1 MGLTATQQ
9 IEISD
14 GWQAAA
20 IPSNESDRLEEL
32 YRYRV
37 LDTAPNSQFDHITA
51 LLSRQLNTAYSLVSL
66 IDQDRQWFKSAYGI
80 DMDETHRNQSFCSY
94 AIWNDEPFIISN
106 ALEDSRFRNNPLVI
120 GEPSIRFYA
129 GMPLITEKGYKIGA
143 LCAIDTKP
151 REGLS
156 EKELDLLQ
164 SLASLAMDE
173 LRLHLTN
180 IELIEQ
186 SQAKS
191 AFLANMSHEI
201 RTPMNGVLG
210 MAGLLKNTSLTA
222 QQKKHVGTILSSGEL
237 LLEIIDD
244 ILESS
249 KIEAGHLELEQISFD
264 MHSALGEI
272 ADIMMYRTTDKG
284 IKLLLDIS
292 SDIPTHLI
300 GDPTRIRQI
309 VMNLVSNAIKFT
321 QKGHVRIKA
330 TVRDSDS
337 EKVKIRLEV
346 EDTGIG
352 ISEKAQGKI
361 FQNFVQADTSTTRKY
376 GGSGL
381 GLSICKRLIT
391 MMHGEIGVKSTIGKG
406 STFWVDVTLPID
418 MDKPLVK
425 QYDFAPEKPAD
436 LMLNSHILVAEDNMV
451 NQMVIT
457 EILESMGCTVELAS
471 DGIEA
476 TSMARSNEYDIILMD
491 CHMPRMDGYGATR
504 AIRDS
509 ENGNRKVIIA
519 LTADVLQS
527 NREKCADAGMD
538 DFLTKPVKEDALTEM
553 LLKWSSVSQH
563 AS

>member
-1 MGLTATQQ
+1 MGNKANKEIQ
-9 IEISD
+9 ISE
-14 GWQAAA
+14 GWCAAA
-20 IPSNESDRLEEL
+20 EPPDEADRLDEL
-32 YRYRV
+32 YRYKV
-37 LDTAPNSQFDHITA
+37 LDTEPSGQFDHITA
-51 LLSRQLNTAYSLVSL
+51 LLSRQLNTSFALVSL
-66 IDQDRQWFKSAYGI
+66 IDKNRQWFKSAFGI
-80 DMDETHRNQSFCSY
+80 PVNETPRDQSFCSH
-94 AIWNDEPFIISN
+94 AIWNDEPLIISN
-106 ALEDSRFRNNPLVI
+106 ALDDERFRNNPLVK
-120 GEPSIRFYA
+120 GDPNIRFYA
-129 GMPLITEKGYKIGA
+129 GMPLITERGYRLGT
-143 LCAIDTKP
+143 LCAVDTSP

-156 EKELDLLQ
+156 DLEVDLLK
-164 SLASLAMDE
+164 SLAKLVMDE
-173 LRLHLTN
+173 LKLHLTN
-180 IELIEQ
+180 LELIEQ

-210 MAGLLKNTSLTA
+210 MAGLLKNTNLTE

-249 KIEAGHLELEQISFD
+249 KIEAGQLELEQISFD
-264 MHSALGEI
+264 MNSALGEI
-272 ADIMMYRTTDKG
+272 ADIMMYRTMDKG

-309 VMNLVSNAIKFT
+309 IMNLVSNAIKFT
-321 QKGHVRIKA
+321 QEGHVLIRASVK
-330 TVRDSDS
+330 DSDS
-337 EKVKIRLEV
+337 EKAIIRLEV

-352 ISEKAQGKI
+352 ISEEAQDKI

-391 MMHGEIGVKSTIGKG
+391 MMHGDIGVHSEIGKG

-418 MDKPLVK
+418 SGKPLVK
-425 QYDFAPEKPAD
+425 QHDFNPDKPAD

-504 AIRDS
+504 AIRAS

-519 LTADVLQS
+519 LTADVLHS

-538 DFLTKPVKEDALTEM
+538 DFLTKPVKEDALSEM
-553 LLKWSSVSQH
+553 LLKW
-563 AS
+563 ASMKETD